1 MKNYCEFISNLI
13 IMSSKTK
20 LLIRCILFVIVTLN
34 HGALIQVYAVE
45 TNRLSEID
53 SQKENLEKHIQDSTD
68 IVLVSVYKEKWI
80 PADKILPKGQFVYYS
95 RIVRVI
101 KGNLVLDRKIEHRV
115 SIEDAPGWLKAFET
129 SVKGELFYLFLGEQE
144 AARDKDGN
152 YAVEAPNPFRFS
164 LNNSIFSSLMNKKF
178 R

>member
-1 MKNYCEFISNLI
+1 MKNYYKFRSNII
-13 IMSSKTK
+13 IMFSKTK
-20 LLIRCILFVIVTLN
+20 VLIRCILLFIVTLN
-34 HGALIQVYAVE
+34 HGVLIQVCAVE
-45 TNRLSEID
+45 TNNSSEID
-53 SQKENLEKHIQDSTD
+53 SQKENLEKHIHDSTD

-95 RIVRVI
+95 RIVKVI
-101 KGNLVLDRKIEHRV
+101 KGSLVLDKKIEHRV

-129 SVKGELFYLFLGEQE
+129 SIEGELFYLFLGELE
-144 AARDKDGN
+144 AARDKDGH
-152 YAVEAPNPFRFS
+152 YTVEAPNPFRFS